1 VLQPFIYSVTENDL
15 FLPARNLIIKA
26 GLKEDFSL
34 IQLAGGKN
42 NRVFQLKGDE
52 NSYLLKSYFRHVHD
66 PRDRLKTEYSFIS
79 FAWKRGIKTVPK
91 PIALDIV
98 HGLGLYEFIDGKKL
112 CAHELHKNHL
122 KQAAQFYIA
131 LNKKKDHREAY
142 DLPVA
147 SEACFSINEHLNCV
161 DSRLIKLKNIKAI
174 NEAYEAAKRFIE
186 KKLIKSWVE
195 IKESVYKKVRNFNLK
210 ADQPISNKEKDLS
223 PSDFGFHNALLQKND
238 QIRFID
244 FEYAGWDDP
253 AKMICDF
260 FCQPEVPV
268 SFDNLSLIEAEII
281 NHSSDPK
288 ILQKKIRL
296 LFPVYKIK
304 WCCIMLN
311 DFLEIGNNRR
321 NFALNIENKEKL
333 KARQLE
339 KTKTY
344 FRSFVENRKS
354 KSY

>member
-1 VLQPFIYSVTENDL
+1 VIQPVIYSETEKDL
-15 FLPARNLIIKA
+15 LLPAKNLIIKA
-26 GLKEDFSL
+26 GLKENFSL

-42 NRVFQLKGDE
+42 NRVFQLKGNE

-66 PRDRLKTEYSFIS
+66 PRDRLKAEYSFIS

-91 PIALDIV
+91 PIAFDNV

-112 CAHELHKNHL
+112 CADEVQKDHI
-122 KQAAQFYIA
+122 KQAAQFFIA
-131 LNKKKDHREAY
+131 LNKKKNHPEAY
-142 DLPVA
+142 GLPIA
-147 SEACFSINEHLNCV
+147 SEACFSINDHLNCV
-161 DSRLIKLKNIKAI
+161 DNRLNKLKSIKAI
-174 NEAYEAAKRFIE
+174 NKAYESAKRFVE
-186 KKLIKSWVE
+186 KELIISWAE
-195 IKESVYKKVRNFNLK
+195 IKENTYKKVKDLNLI
-210 ADQPISNKEKDLS
+210 ADKPISNNEKELS

-238 QIRFID
+238 QVRFID

-268 SFDNLSLIEAEII
+268 SFDNFSLIEAVII
-281 NHSSDPK
+281 NHCSDPK
-288 ILQKKIRL
+288 VLQEKIRL

-321 NFALNIENKEKL
+321 NFALNIEHNGKL
-333 KARQLE
+333 KIRQLE

-344 FRSFVENRKS
+344 FQSFLENRKI
-354 KSY
+354 